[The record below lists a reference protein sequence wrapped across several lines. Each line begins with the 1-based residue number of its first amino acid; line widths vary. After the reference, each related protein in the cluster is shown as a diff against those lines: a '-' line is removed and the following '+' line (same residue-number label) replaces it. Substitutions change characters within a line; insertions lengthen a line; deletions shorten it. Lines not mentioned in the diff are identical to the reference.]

1 MCTVIDFASYKNKT
15 TTTGHNLAVTS
26 SSSNKHPVWVLNNEK
41 IKIDQDEDFVETYT
55 ARKYAADPIKNIE
68 DINRILDYFL
78 SHKQY
83 RNLLLFSMG
92 INFGLR
98 CGDLLQLKF
107 GHVLNK
113 DYLII
118 LILKS

>member
-1 MCTVIDFASYKNKT
+1 
-15 TTTGHNLAVTS
+15 
-26 SSSNKHPVWVLNNEK
+26 VWVLNNEK

-107 GHVLNK
+107 GHVLNNEPVRC
-113 DYLII
+113 
-118 LILKS
+118 